1 MLMTPHPPWSV
12 HSTVAMLPSALA
24 RAWAIKLGQSPVIT
38 DTDITYWLHV
48 SYYIVADRRTC
59 ITYYYLA
66 SDIYTYYSVSRETE
80 STVSGPGSD
89 AENAQLARCVRREVG
104 GISTISKICIL
115 STISTISTLST
126 ISTISTICILSTIST
141 QSGCQAVWQVE
152 RPADPAGHAAAEA
165 GRYTAG
171 TCPSLFWR
179 RKAHHWWLLVLLSM
193 CQPLCSEQFCYTGD
207 RFYLVSHVS
216 VT

>member
-1 MLMTPHPPWSV
+1 MLMTPHSPWSV
-12 HSTVAMLPSALA
+12 HSTVAMLPSPLA

-38 DTDITYWLHV
+38 DTDITYWQRV

-66 SDIYTYYSVSRETE
+66 SDICTYYSVSRETE

-104 GISTISKICIL
+104 SISTISKICIL
-115 STISTISTLST
+115 TT
-126 ISTISTICILSTIST
+126 ISTISTIFILSTIST

-179 RKAHHWWLLVLLSM
+179 RKVHHCWLLV
-193 CQPLCSEQFCYTGD
+193 
-207 RFYLVSHVS
+207 
-216 VT
+216 